1 MRGTGDHKKRD
12 DFRWVRTRTNR
23 MGRRFGK
30 FGPIEYAIIRTL
42 WSLKIP
48 AVVGIMMASL
58 LFSCESEK
66 AYLVQRKD
74 LVQAVYASGEVLP
87 VDFYEVTSKIPGIV
101 DSIYVSVGQR
111 VKAGDALLKI
121 KSQSNELNLQ
131 TAKNLYE
138 LAKKNASKNSDLLI
152 GLEQQMD
159 AAYRTYLQDS
169 LDYERAKRLNAQN
182 IGSEQEYE
190 QRKLRFESSR
200 SNFIISKSNLKE
212 NRERL
217 QVELKNA
224 ENNYRA
230 QKSTLT
236 DYMIVAAI
244 SGRVYDILPNPGELI
259 SSNHPVLNLGAAD
272 SFEVEIL
279 VDETDIILVKEGQ
292 RVIYELDALEDAVLE
307 GRVVKI
313 FPRVSPVDK
322 TAKVVATIEASDYT
336 LYAGMS
342 LEANIIVQEKKDI
355 LVVPVEYLTMDDTA
369 ILKKGSKR
377 ETVKVETGIRDLRY
391 VEVLSG
397 LAENDPIIKP

>member
-1 MRGTGDHKKRD
+1 M
-12 DFRWVRTRTNR
+12 
-23 MGRRFGK
+23 
-30 FGPIEYAIIRTL
+30 L

-48 AVVGIMMASL
+48 VVVGIMMASL

-236 DYMIVAAI
+236 DYLIVAAI

-292 RVIYELDALEDAVLE
+292 RVIYELDALEDAALE

-322 TAKVVATIEASDYT
+322 TAKVVATIEVSDYT

>member
-12 DFRWVRTRTNR
+12 DFRWVRTQINR

-30 FGPIEYAIIRTL
+30 FGSNEYAIIRTL

-292 RVIYELDALEDAVLE
+292 RVIYELDALEDAALE

-322 TAKVVATIEASDYT
+322 TAKVVATIEVSDYT